1 MSIRRALLIATLLLA
16 PSLASAGETKIFLID
31 SSDGYG
37 IDTCI
42 ANSSA
47 CGAAM
52 AGAWC
57 RAHDYKVAVSFGRVE
72 SDAVATP
79 VSAGSTA
86 STRTACYG
94 NSCAEMVAI
103 TCEK

>member
-1 MSIRRALLIATLLLA
+1 MSIRRALLVATLFLA
-16 PSLASAGETKIFLID
+16 PSMALAGESKIFLID
-31 SSDGYG
+31 LVGRVRHRHL
-37 IDTCI
+37 CRQRRP
-42 ANSSA
+42 

-57 RAHDYKVAVSFGRVE
+57 RAHDFKAAVSFGRVQ

-79 VSAGSTA
+79 ISTGSTA
-86 STRTACYG
+86 SSRPACYG

-103 TCEK
+103 TCE